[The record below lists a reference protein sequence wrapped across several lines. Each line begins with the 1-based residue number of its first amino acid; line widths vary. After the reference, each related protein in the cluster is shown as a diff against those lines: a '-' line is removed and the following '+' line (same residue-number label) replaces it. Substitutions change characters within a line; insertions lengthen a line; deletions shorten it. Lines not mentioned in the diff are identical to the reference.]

1 MKDKIIEILNSY
13 VDSKL
18 GDSEDNISA
27 YAVDSIADE
36 IVNLL
41 PNHVVI
47 HCDAVFEELAEKEKC
62 VVCRLCDSIKQA
74 GDLINK
80 PVECGQCGKV
90 HK

>member
-41 PNHVVI
+41 PKHLVI
-47 HCDAVFEELAEKEKC
+47 KIDNATKYAELREKC
-62 VVCRLCDSIKQA
+62 EAVVYNDPD
-74 GDLINK
+74 GEFDHTDLIAEI
-80 PVECGQCGKV
+80 VCEEFEIM
-90 HK
+90 

>member
-1 MKDKIIEILNSY
+1 MKNKIIEILNSY

-41 PNHVVI
+41 PKHLVSKSYSVQQMD
-47 HCDAVFEELAEKEKC
+47 DAYDKGYSDCLK
-62 VVCRLCDSIKQA
+62 
-74 GDLINK
+74 NK
-80 PVECGQCGKV
+80 AC
-90 HK
+90 